1 MATAL
6 VLSLLFLASAA
17 LLFITVTRS
26 KKPNQPPSPP
36 KFPIIG
42 NLLQLGSLP
51 HRSLRHLSDKY
62 GPLMLLHLFR
72 IPTLIISSPEMAQQ
86 ILKTH
91 DLSFAGRPQLY
102 SAKQLFYGCKDI
114 LFSPYGEYWRQV
126 RKICVLELLSNKQVK
141 SFRRIR
147 EEEVVSMIDQLSQS
161 CITSSAV
168 DLRHVLTKLSNSIV
182 SRVALGRKYGGED
195 GNERFFDMIR
205 EYGVLLAAFCIGD
218 YFPSLA
224 WVDVVTG
231 LNGRL
236 NKASRTMDAFL
247 DRVIK
252 EHQERKEI
260 GGQDGDDQRDFV
272 DVLLHLQEC
281 SEIGVEMDRDSIKAL
296 ILDMFSAATETTAIT
311 MEWVMAELTKN
322 SEVMKKAQDELRRV
336 MAGKQKVEEDDL
348 HQMHYLK
355 CVIKETLRL
364 HPVAPLLAP
373 KESNTEVMLQGYS
386 IPSKTRVIVN
396 AWAIARDPKSW
407 ERPDEFL
414 PERFANNPI
423 DFKGQNFQYI
433 PFGAG
438 RRACP
443 GISFAIP
450 TMELSLANLLYF
462 FDWKMPDGLRGE
474 DLDMSEAG
482 GVTVGLRFPL
492 RLVAMRH
499 IS

>member
-6 VLSLLFLASAA
+6 ALSFLFLASAV
-17 LLFITVTRS
+17 LLFVTVTRS

-36 KFPIIG
+36 KLPIIG
-42 NLLQLGSLP
+42 NSHQLGSLP

-91 DLSFAGRPQLY
+91 DLAFSGRPQLY
-102 SAKQLFYGCKDI
+102 SAKQLLYGCKDI

-126 RKICVLELLSNKQVK
+126 RKICVLELLSNKKVK
-141 SFRRIR
+141 SFQRIR
-147 EEEVVSMIDQLSQS
+147 EEEVVSMIDQVSRS
-161 CITSSAV
+161 CPTSSAV
-168 DLRHVLTKLSNSIV
+168 DLRHVLTKLTIGII
-182 SRVALGRKYGGED
+182 SRVTLGKKYGDEFLD
-195 GNERFFDMIR
+195 IVR
-205 EYGVLLAAFCIGD
+205 EYVALLGAFCVGD
-218 YFPSLA
+218 FFPWLA
-224 WVDVVTG
+224 WIDVVTG
-231 LNGRL
+231 LEGRL
-236 NKASRTMDAFL
+236 KKASRTMDAFL
-247 DRVIK
+247 NRVIK

-260 GGQDGDDQRDFV
+260 DGHDGDDQRDFV
-272 DVLLHLQEC
+272 DVLLHLQEY
-281 SEIGVEMDRDSIKAL
+281 SEIGVEILDRDSIKA
-296 ILDMFSAATETTAIT
+296 IVLDMFNAATETIATT

-322 SEVMKKAQDELRRV
+322 SEVMKKAQDEVRRV
-336 MAGKQKVEEDDL
+336 MAGKQKVYEDDL

-364 HPVAPLLAP
+364 HPIAPLLAP

-407 ERPDEFL
+407 DSPDEFL
-414 PERFANNPI
+414 PQRFANNPI

-450 TMELSLANLLYF
+450 TMELALANLLYF

-474 DLDMSEAG
+474 DLEMSEAG
-482 GVTVGLRFPL
+482 GVTVSLRFPI
-492 RLVAMRH
+492 RLVAMCH
-499 IS
+499 VS